1 MHALSRPARPS
12 RRRWWRP
19 GSGDAGNFMVEFAM
33 ALPVLLVL
41 LLTGIEF
48 TRFVLINQKVER
60 TSASLADLVA
70 QSAVVTEGGVSNLF
84 QAAKFVMEP
93 LDVQQKG
100 RLIVTSIAAAGG
112 SARIKWQRSYGDGD
126 GDSAFG
132 AEGSVATLPDG
143 LIVRDGEN
151 VILCEAFFRYEP
163 MAFSEIVTETTVHRF
178 AVFRPRYGS
187 LDVIY
192 P

>member
-1 MHALSRPARPS
+1 MANVCRLCPRL
-12 RRRWWRP
+12 
-19 GSGDAGNFMVEFAM
+19 GGDERGNFIIELAL
-33 ALPVLLVL
+33 ALPLLLVL

-48 TRFVLINQKVER
+48 TRFVLVNQKVER

-70 QSAVVTEGGVSNLF
+70 QSAVMTENGIKNLF
-84 QAAKFVMEP
+84 QAAKYVMDP
-93 LDVQQKG
+93 FDVPRQGK
-100 RLIVTSIAAAGG
+100 LIVTSVAAAGG
-112 SARIKWQRSYGDGD
+112 PARIKWQRSYGDGT
-126 GDSAFG
+126 GSSEFG
-132 AEGSVATLPDG
+132 PEGAIATLPDG

-163 MAFSEIVTETTVHRF
+163 MVFQEIIKETTVHRF

>member
-1 MHALSRPARPS
+1 MDEWER
-12 RRRWWRP
+12 
-19 GSGDAGNFMVEFAM
+19 SGHLMV
-33 ALPVLLVL
+33 
-41 LLTGIEF
+41 
-48 TRFVLINQKVER
+48 NQKVER

-70 QSAVVTEGGVSNLF
+70 QSAVVTEGGMNNLF
-84 QAAKFVMEP
+84 QAAKFVMDP
-93 LDVQQKG
+93 FDLAGAG
-100 RLIVTSIAAAGG
+100 RLIVTSVAASGG
-112 SARIKWQRSYGDGD
+112 PARIKWQRSYGAGS
-126 GDSAFG
+126 GSSTFG
-132 AEGSVATLPDG
+132 PEGAVATLPNG

-163 MAFSEIVTETTVHRF
+163 MVFTEIIKETTVHRF

>member
-1 MHALSRPARPS
+1 MHALRPAS
-12 RRRWWRP
+12 GTKRRRLRL
-19 GSGDAGNFMVEFAM
+19 GRDERGNFVIELGA

-41 LLTGIEF
+41 LLGGIEL
-48 TRFVLINQKVER
+48 TRFVLVNQKVER

-70 QSAVVTEGGVSNLF
+70 QSAVVTEAGMNNLF
-84 QAAKFVMEP
+84 QAAKFVMDP
-93 LDVQQKG
+93 FDVSKQG
-100 RLIVTSIAAAGG
+100 RLVVTSIAASGG
-112 SARIKWQRSYGDGD
+112 PARIRWQRSYGDAEGS
-126 GDSAFG
+126 SAFG
-132 AEGSVATLPDG
+132 TEGSVATLPEG
-143 LIVRDGEN
+143 LVVRDGEN

-163 MAFSEIVTETTVHRF
+163 MVFQDIIDETTVRRF

>member
-1 MHALSRPARPS
+1 MIELGA
-12 RRRWWRP
+12 
-19 GSGDAGNFMVEFAM
+19 

-41 LLTGIEF
+41 LLGGIEL
-48 TRFVLINQKVER
+48 TRFVLVNQKVER

-70 QSAVVTEGGVSNLF
+70 QSAVVTEAGMNNLF
-84 QAAKFVMEP
+84 QAAKLVMDP
-93 LDVQQKG
+93 FDVSKQG
-100 RLIVTSIAAAGG
+100 RLVVTSIAASGG
-112 SARIKWQRSYGDGD
+112 PARIRWQRSYGDAEGS
-126 GDSAFG
+126 SAFG
-132 AEGSVATLPDG
+132 TEGSVATLPEG
-143 LIVRDGEN
+143 LVVRDGEN

-163 MAFSEIVTETTVHRF
+163 MVFQDIIDETTVRRF